1 MTQVAEWASKVL
13 PHLGPEA
20 GVQECI
26 LEPGEVPR
34 FFASTSSSLSFC
46 SCGSQLEFEAIMLHT
61 LNVIATQV
69 IKMYLPVSH
78 SFFSILSG
86 AVFSKRLAPRYPQF
100 EPIHCL
106 CVDFSYRR
114 IELEA
119 NRFTHLACEMRSI
132 VILIVSS

>member
-1 MTQVAEWASKVL
+1 MTQVADWASKVL

-61 LNVIATQV
+61 INVIATQV
-69 IKMYLPVSH
+69 IKMYLLVSH
-78 SFFSILSG
+78 SFYLFYQVLYFPSDWPHATLNLSPYT
-86 AVFSKRLAPRYPQF
+86 AFASTF
-100 EPIHCL
+100 I
-106 CVDFSYRR
+106 
-114 IELEA
+114 IEE
-119 NRFTHLACEMRSI
+119 
-132 VILIVSS
+132 